1 MADADLNRAADRA
14 LEGKVRQL
22 VEAHGG
28 GITVQVDDA
37 GDARVSLKGRCRA
50 CPSAPVTMGALVRPT
65 LLAVE
70 GVRSVSREGGV
81 SRFAEERI
89 ARMFGITG
97 QPLDEEQS

>member
-1 MADADLNRAADRA
+1 MAAADVTAAADEA

-28 GITVQVDDA
+28 GITVEVDDG
-37 GDARVSLKGRCRA
+37 GDARISFKGRCRA
-50 CPSAPVTMGALVRPT
+50 CPSAPVTMGALVRPA
-65 LLAVE
+65 LLRVE

-89 ARMFGITG
+89 ARMFGIR
-97 QPLDEEQS
+97 EEQS

>member
-1 MADADLNRAADRA
+1 MDVAEVNRAADLA

-28 GITVQVDDA
+28 GITVEVNDE
-37 GDARVSLKGRCRA
+37 GDAHISFKGRCRA
-50 CPSAPVTMGALVRPT
+50 CPSAPVTMGALVRPA
-65 LLAVE
+65 LLQVE

-89 ARMFGITG
+89 ARMFGIK
-97 QPLDEEQS
+97 EEQQS